1 MVIRTIFHMGFSY
14 CHEAV
19 RYRKDWASHIGSQS
33 VMDYLQDNNA
43 LIVSPGVSYKAA
55 KETTELSTIRVQCA
69 AAINEYSWKWFC
81 LGRERIQQSVFGLL
95 NRTTALGY
103 SKIYE
108 YDLTNAKDEADAK
121 NKLSQ
126 GN

>member
-1 MVIRTIFHMGFSY
+1 MRQSDI
-14 CHEAV
+14 E
-19 RYRKDWASHIGSQS
+19 KDWASHIGFQS
-33 VMDYLQDNNA
+33 IMDYLQDNNA

-69 AAINEYSWKWFC
+69 AAINEYSWKMVFASDE
-81 LGRERIQQSVFGLL
+81 REFNSLYSDLL
-95 NRTTALGY
+95 SRTTALGY
-103 SKIYE
+103 SQIYE